1 MRTQHRVIVV
11 GAGYSG
17 IAMAV
22 RLRAMGVE
30 EFVVLERANDLGGTW
45 RDNTY
50 PGAACDVPANVYS
63 YSFAPNPEWSRTF
76 ATQGEIWDYLRGCV
90 DRFDVGDALLYG
102 RAVEEACWD
111 ATEHEWAV
119 RVRGGEEH
127 RAPVLVWAGGLLS
140 EPWSPE
146 LTGIEAFRGKV
157 FHSAAWEHG
166 FGLRGK
172 RVCVVG
178 TGASAVQFVPRIAA
192 EVEHLVV
199 HQRSAPWVLPRRD
212 RAVSRPRQA
221 TYARFPGL
229 QRVSRRRTSAVLES
243 AQPVFTGGGA
253 RHARRAQEAGP
264 RTSGPASA
272 RRGPAGRSH
281 ATRRVRLHPVL
292 LSDDYYPT
300 LTRPNVELVA
310 SPAVACGQRE
320 VVGADGIA
328 RPADVVVMA
337 TGFAAAR
344 PAWAS
349 RLVGLGGV
357 RLSEAWE
364 RDGISAYAG
373 TTVGGFPNLF
383 LVLGP
388 NSGLAHTSVVPVIEA
403 QVDYIAAALRFLGR
417 RGVREVELRA
427 AVQRRFAARVRER
440 SARTVWERGG
450 SASWYLDGGLN
461 TTLWPG
467 RTGSLRRLLRRFH
480 PGDYVVRA

>member
-1 MRTQHRVIVV
+1 M
-11 GAGYSG
+11 
-17 IAMAV
+17 V
-22 RLRAMGVE
+22 R
-30 EFVVLERANDLGGTW
+30 
-45 RDNTY
+45 
-50 PGAACDVPANVYS
+50 
-63 YSFAPNPEWSRTF
+63 
-76 ATQGEIWDYLRGCV
+76 AT
-90 DRFDVGDALLYG
+90 
-102 RAVEEACWD
+102 
-111 ATEHEWAV
+111 
-119 RVRGGEEH
+119 GGEEH

-140 EPWSPE
+140 EPWVPE
-146 LTGIEAFRGKV
+146 LTGLEAFRGKV

-166 FGLRGK
+166 FDLRGK

-178 TGASAVQFVPRIAA
+178 TGASAVQFVPRIAP

-221 TYARFPGL
+221 AYARFPAL

-243 AQPVFTGGGA
+243 ALPIYTGGGA
-253 RHARRAQEAGP
+253 RRAAALRRLALDHLARQVPDEALRAALTPHDELGC
-264 RTSGPASA
+264 A
-272 RRGPAGRSH
+272 R
-281 ATRRVRLHPVL
+281 VL

-310 SPAVACGQRE
+310 SPAVACGPHE
-320 VVGADGIA
+320 VIGADGIA
-328 RPADVVVMA
+328 RPADVVIMA

-349 RLVGLGGV
+349 RLVGQGGL

-364 RDGISAYAG
+364 REGISAYAG
-373 TTVGGFPNLF
+373 TAVGGFPNLF

-388 NSGLAHTSVVPVIEA
+388 NSALAHTSVVPVIEA
-403 QVDYIAAALRFLGR
+403 QVNYIGAAIRFLGR
-417 RGVREVELRA
+417 RGVRDVELRP
-427 AVQRRFAARVRER
+427 AVQRRYAHRVRER

-450 SASWYLDGGLN
+450 CASWYLDEGLN

-467 RTGSLRRLLRRFH
+467 HAGSLRRLLRRFH